1 MVYLFKAAVT
11 AATRCVP
18 PERRRVVVIGA
29 GVAGISAAWH
39 LGEHCLLLEQRGEL
53 EDSNDLTHD
62 LTLGTARGG
71 ALGREGLA
79 AESSRQGVSARE
91 RKALFISCG
100 TPKLTYIERWRPPE
114 FTPPPSRDEFAEPP
128 SVRALVPLLRA
139 ELRFG
144 ERVLRISPSEHLI
157 ELSSGHR
164 IVFDQLLSTL
174 PMPAMARLVMHE
186 LPARVRCDEILRYW
200 LGENDI
206 ELADR
211 ATQEYYGDPD
221 DFAAGK
227 RIAGQIDHALKSK
240 FGGGARVGRL
250 FEPRIVRASPAIS

>member
-1 MVYLFKAAVT
+1 MGYLFKAADPS
-11 AATRCVP
+11 ATRCVP

-39 LGEHCLLLEQRGEL
+39 LGEHCLLLEQRGDL
-53 EDSNDLTHD
+53 EDSHDHTHD
-62 LTLGTARGG
+62 FTLGAARGG
-71 ALGREGLA
+71 ALGPEGLA
-79 AESSRQGVSARE
+79 PESPRPGLSTKE
-91 RKALFISCG
+91 RKALFISCSSSR
-100 TPKLTYIERWRPPE
+100 LIYIERWRPPE
-114 FTPPPSRDEFAEPP
+114 FTPPASRDEFSEPP

-144 ERVLRISPSEHLI
+144 QRVVRICPSKHLI
-157 ELSSGHR
+157 EMSNGHR

-200 LGENDI
+200 LGEHDI

-211 ATQEYYGDPD
+211 ATQEYYGDLD

-227 RIAGQIDHALKSK
+227 RIAAQIDHALKSK
-240 FGGGARVGRL
+240 FGGGARGGRL
-250 FEPRIVRASPAIS
+250 FEPRIVRAAPAIP